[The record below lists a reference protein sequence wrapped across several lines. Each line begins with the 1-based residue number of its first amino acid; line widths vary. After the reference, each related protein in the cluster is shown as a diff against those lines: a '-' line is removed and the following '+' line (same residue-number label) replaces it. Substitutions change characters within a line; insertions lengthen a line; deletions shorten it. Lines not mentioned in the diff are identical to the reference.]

1 MNDGRDG
8 GAHGD
13 ERDGER
19 GNGPIR
25 GGDADRGADG
35 DADRSPHKVTREWP
49 GKVPGDSRYYIY
61 APSPLARG
69 MFLCPLRVGISHY
82 RPGFLRRPLPS
93 DAYFLI
99 MVLHGSL
106 ALTVGD
112 VTRRVGQHQVA
123 IIDCARGF
131 QYTVEEDTE
140 AIWLNF
146 DGPTA
151 PQYCGLMIDTLS
163 NAFTP
168 SDVPAVMTP
177 LMDLLRLFDTQTAI
191 SEPLLSRII
200 TDLLTACLLSG
211 DGEATTRTRSRN
223 IDAAIEYVSDHLDA
237 PLTVGALAR
246 QAHMS
251 EYHFIRLFKRQTGM
265 TPHEYVTRERV
276 QLAQSLLIDTA
287 EPLPAIARECGFSDR
302 RVLTAAFKRVVGMSP
317 TTYRAAGRRGKTA

>member
-1 MNDGRDG
+1 MDDDD
-8 GAHGD
+8 AHH
-13 ERDGER
+13 
-19 GNGPIR
+19 
-25 GGDADRGADG
+25 ADSDQVPR
-35 DADRSPHKVTREWP
+35 KITREWP
-49 GKVPGDSRYYIY
+49 GKVPNDSRYYIY
-61 APSPLARG
+61 SPSPLARG

-93 DAYFLI
+93 DAFFLI

-106 ALTVGD
+106 LLTVDGEQ
-112 VTRRVGQHQVA
+112 RRVARHRAA
-123 IIDCARGF
+123 IIDCVKGF
-131 QYTVEEDTE
+131 QYAVDEDTE

-151 PQYCGLMIDTLS
+151 PQYCNLMISTLS
-163 NAFTP
+163 NVFTP
-168 SDVPAVMTP
+168 ADTPAVMTP
-177 LMDLLRLFDTQTAI
+177 LMDLIRMFDTQTAI

-211 DGEATTRTRSRN
+211 DGDGTTRTRSRN
-223 IDAAIEYVSDHLDA
+223 IDATIEYISDHLDT
-237 PLTVGALAR
+237 PLTIDALAR

-265 TPHEYVTRERV
+265 TPHEYITRERV

-302 RVLTAAFKRVVGMSP
+302 RVLTAAFKRVIGMSP
-317 TTYRAAGRRGKTA
+317 STYRNANSPGKTSNRNPSEDA